1 MIARTRQRFF
11 ALMIAC
17 LSVVMTSTNAY
28 AAMDATLSSDHA
40 RPSDWVL
47 LLTDDHNGRST
58 YQDLSSEGIQPI
70 YLAAVTGDFSAACG
84 GPVVAR
90 LAWRTN
96 RGGVAFR
103 VPGLQFGSYFL
114 FMQTHGQCW
123 RIGGLAAGTHGPLVL
138 TIGGVSADN
147 QDVAA
152 NWSVESLGP
161 TEPQTSRQP
170 RQPAIA
176 SDSFGQRPI
185 IIGAIVIA
193 ALLVALVG
201 WRQWLRHRS

>member
-1 MIARTRQRFF
+1 MIARTRRRFF
-11 ALMIAC
+11 ALVIAC

-47 LLTDDHNGRST
+47 LLTDDHNGRSA

-70 YLAAVTGDFSAACG
+70 YLASVTGDFSAACG

-90 LAWRTN
+90 LAWRGN

-123 RIGGLAAGTHGPLVL
+123 RIGGMVAGTHNPLVL
-138 TIGGVSADN
+138 TIGAVAAEN
-147 QDVAA
+147 QDVAMK
-152 NWSVESLGP
+152 WSVESLGP
-161 TEPQTSRQP
+161 PQHP
-170 RQPAIA
+170 RPQAPVPLPLLPTIA
-176 SDSFGQRPI
+176 
-185 IIGAIVIA
+185 GAIFVA
-193 ALLVALVG
+193 ALLAGMGIL
-201 WRQWLRHRS
+201 WRRRRLSR